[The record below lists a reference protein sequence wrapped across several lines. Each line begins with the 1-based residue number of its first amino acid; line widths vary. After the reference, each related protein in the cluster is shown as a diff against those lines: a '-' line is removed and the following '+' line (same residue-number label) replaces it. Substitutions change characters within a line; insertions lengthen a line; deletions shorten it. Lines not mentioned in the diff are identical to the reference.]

1 MKLRKWTPQEVELLR
16 TEYPDANTQHFC
28 KKIGRSYDAVT
39 QKAHVLGIGKS
50 QQFLQAGIQTV
61 QKVAK
66 YYHFKK
72 GNVSWNKGRKLGS
85 EWGKQTHFK
94 KGNHPHN
101 YKPIGSKRITKDGY
115 HETKV
120 ADPKKWKQDHVVMW
134 EQANGPVPKTCVLRF
149 IDGNKNNITLS
160 NLMLIATAQ
169 NMKLNT
175 IHRFPAP
182 LKRAIKT
189 LSKLKRTIHAKEQ
202 D

>member
-16 TEYPDANTQHFC
+16 TEYPDANTQDFC
-28 KKIGRSYDAVT
+28 KKIGRSCQGVF

-50 QQFLQAGIQTV
+50 PQFLQAGIITMH
-61 QKVAK
+61 AK
-66 YYHFKK
+66 GKDYQFKK
-72 GNVSWNKGRKLGS
+72 GLTTWNKGRKLGS

-94 KGNHPHN
+94 KGSRPHN
-101 YKPIGSKRITKDGY
+101 YKPVGSKRICKDGY

-120 ADPKKWKQDHVVMW
+120 ADPKTWKQDHVSLW
-134 EQANGPVPKTCVLRF
+134 EQANGPVPKHCIIRF

-160 NLMLIATAQ
+160 NVMLINTAQ

-189 LSKLKRTIHAKEQ
+189 LAKLKRTIHAKEQ